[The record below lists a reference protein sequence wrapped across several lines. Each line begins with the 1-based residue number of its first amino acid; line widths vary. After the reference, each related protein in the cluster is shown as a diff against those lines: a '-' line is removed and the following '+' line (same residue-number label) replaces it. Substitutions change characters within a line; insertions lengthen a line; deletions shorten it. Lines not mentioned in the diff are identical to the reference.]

1 MLKVSTRVIDSEA
14 YKEWKKMESD
24 MEDFYKECPALKPAT
39 DVQAGILYVA
49 RIDCS
54 WYRVVVDNF
63 VVADGTAQVS
73 LVDFADSEVVP
84 LASIYPIQARFCQV
98 PSQGLQCFLYGL
110 EEFADSKSAQRAT
123 SK

>member
-1 MLKVSTRVIDSEA
+1 MFTFCTFLWFWAEFKRFVSIVLKVSTRVIDSEA

-54 WYRVVVDNF
+54 W
-63 VVADGTAQVS
+63 
-73 LVDFADSEVVP
+73 
-84 LASIYPIQARFCQV
+84 
-98 PSQGLQCFLYGL
+98 
-110 EEFADSKSAQRAT
+110 
-123 SK
+123 